1 MPLGE
6 ESFDSVLEA
15 AKSGAEWAWAALY
28 RDLAGPVTG
37 YLASRGAPEPEDT
50 ASEVFLNVARGIL
63 RFSGDEA
70 SFRSWVFVIAHRQL
84 IDDRRARRRRPVVT
98 ELTPGLEGEGG
109 NSEGEAI
116 EHLVTEE
123 LRIAF
128 EELTEDQRDVLALRM
143 IGGLTSQQ
151 TAEVMGKRIGA
162 IKALQRRA
170 VVALQKKH
178 RLEDVPL

>member
-6 ESFDSVLEA
+6 EAFDSVLEA

-37 YLASRGAPEPEDT
+37 YLASRGSPEPEDV
-50 ASEVFLNVARGIL
+50 ASEVFLNVARAIH

-84 IDDRRARRRRPVVT
+84 LDDRRARRRRPVVT
-98 ELTPGLEGEGG
+98 ELTPGVGGEGG
-109 NSEGEAI
+109 NAEGEAI

-123 LRIAF
+123 LRMAF
-128 EELTEDQRDVLALRM
+128 ESLTEDQRDVLALRM

-151 TAEVMGKRIGA
+151 TAQVMGKRIGA

-170 VVALQKKH
+170 VVALQKKL
-178 RLEDVPL
+178 RFEDVPL